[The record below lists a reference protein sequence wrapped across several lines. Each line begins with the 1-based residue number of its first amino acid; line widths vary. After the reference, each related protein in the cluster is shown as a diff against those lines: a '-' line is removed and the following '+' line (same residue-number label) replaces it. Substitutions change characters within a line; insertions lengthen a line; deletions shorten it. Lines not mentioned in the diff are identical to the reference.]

1 MKAALTD
8 RQIDVMGFIV
18 GFVRTQ
24 GMPPTRVEIA
34 QFFGFKSPNAAQ
46 EHLKA
51 LEKKGYI
58 ALKSGFARAIRV
70 LP

>member
-1 MKAALTD
+1 MKANLTD
-8 RQIDVMGFIV
+8 RQLSVLVFIKSMV
-18 GFVRTQ
+18 HTE
-24 GMPPTRVEIA
+24 GMPPTRAEIA
-34 QFFGFKSPNAAQ
+34 RFFGFKSPNAAQ

-58 ALKSGFARAIRV
+58 AMRTGFARAIRV